1 MSGRLE
7 FDVTFGRPKQPR
19 EDQTP
24 LRLLLI
30 GDFSGAP
37 VAERP
42 PLATR
47 PTHQLDTDSISAVM
61 QRLSTRVSV
70 ADSTLE
76 LRELDDFHPDRL
88 ISRIEVLEA
97 LVEKRHRPPE
107 RDETFAQLLGGEAV
121 AAPAPPPSP
130 GTALDALIRK
140 VVAPHIVKPD
150 PDARA
155 YQQAIDAGLTD
166 QMRAV
171 LHQPAFQASEA
182 AWRGVQW
189 LTSSLELDE
198 HLQLHLFDV
207 SRDELLTDIIAAR
220 GRLTQT
226 GTYRALVDRWRNV
239 PGADGWSALVT
250 LLQFGPS
257 DTDIGLLAAL
267 GLIASEAGGPL
278 LGSADR
284 SLLNANSDHSSA
296 WSQLRRSEAARWIGL
311 AAPRVLLRP
320 PYGSR
325 GEPVE
330 KFAFEELPAEPA
342 HEHFLWGS
350 ASLALALL
358 IGRAFTARAWDME
371 LGDARDLDDLPA
383 YIIERDGEPEL
394 VPAAEE
400 FLSESRLQAL
410 LDAGIMPIASRRDRH
425 AAVVIRFQSIAHPP
439 AALAW

>member
-1 MSGRLE
+1 MPGRLE
-7 FDVTFGRPKQPR
+7 FDVTFGRTKPR
-19 EDQTP
+19 RDDETP
-24 LRLLLI
+24 LRLLLV

-37 VAERP
+37 IGERP

-47 PTHQLDTDSISAVM
+47 PTHQVDVDSISAVM
-61 QRLSTRVSV
+61 QRLAARV
-70 ADSTLE
+70 AIAGAALE

-88 ISRIEVLEA
+88 ISRLAVLNA

-107 RDETFAQLLGGEAV
+107 RDETFKQLLGGETV
-121 AAPAPPPSP
+121 PSPAPPPAP

-150 PDARA
+150 PDAGA
-155 YQQAIDAGLTD
+155 YLQAIDAALTD

-171 LHQPAFQASEA
+171 LHEPAFQASEA

-189 LTSSLELDE
+189 LTSNLELDE
-198 HLQLHLFDV
+198 HLQLHLFDI
-207 SRDELLTDIIAAR
+207 SRDELLTDIVTAH
-220 GRLTQT
+220 GQLTQT

-239 PGADGWSALVT
+239 PGAEGWSALVA
-250 LLQFGPS
+250 LMQFGPS

-267 GLIASEAGGPL
+267 GLIASQAGGPL

-284 SLLNANSDHSSA
+284 SLVDANTDRASA
-296 WSQLRRSEAARWIGL
+296 WSQLRRSEGARWIGL
-311 AAPRVLLRP
+311 AAPRVLLRQ
-320 PYGSR
+320 PYGAR

-330 KFAFEELPAEPA
+330 SFAFEELPVEPA
-342 HEHFLWGS
+342 HEQFLWGS

-358 IGRAFTARAWDME
+358 IGQTFTARAWDME

-383 YIIERDGEPEL
+383 YTIERDGEPEL

-425 AAVVIRFQSIAHPP
+425 AAVVIRFHSIAHPP